1 MKKFILSI
9 LSNIALWTAVISLSQ
24 CSGWGGHQPE
34 LTDSLKKQMEE
45 LKGKTCAE
53 L

>member
-1 MKKFILSI
+1 MKKSILNI

-34 LTDSLKKQMEE
+34 LTDSLKKQMEQ

>member
-1 MKKFILSI
+1 MKKSILNILS
-9 LSNIALWTAVISLSQ
+9 SIALWTAINSLSQ
-24 CSGWGGHQPE
+24 CSGLCGHQPE
-34 LTDSLKKQMEE
+34 LTDYLKKQMEQ

>member
-1 MKKFILSI
+1 MKNFILNI
-9 LSNIALWTAVISLSQ
+9 LSNIALWTAVHSLSQ
-24 CSGWGGHQPE
+24 CSWWGGHQPE
-34 LTDSLKKQMEE
+34 LTDSLKKQMEQ

>member
-1 MKKFILSI
+1 MKKSILNI
-9 LSNIALWTAVISLSQ
+9 LSNIAFWTAVISLSQ
-24 CSGWGGHQPE
+24 CSLAGGHQPE
-34 LTDSLKKQMEE
+34 LTDSLKKQMEQ

>member
-1 MKKFILSI
+1 MKKFVLNILG
-9 LSNIALWTAVISLSQ
+9 NIALWTAVISLSQ
-24 CSGWGGHQPE
+24 CSTWGGHQPE
-34 LTDSLKKQMEE
+34 LTDSLKKQMEQ

>member
-1 MKKFILSI
+1 MKKTILNI
-9 LSNIALWTAVISLSQ
+9 LCNIALWTAVHSLLQ
-24 CSGWGGHQPE
+24 CSGMCGHQPE
-34 LTDSLKKQMEE
+34 LTDSLKKQMEQ

>member
-1 MKKFILSI
+1 MKKSILSI
-9 LSNIALWTAVISLSQ
+9 LSNIALWTAVHFLSQ
-24 CSGWGGHQPE
+24 CSGWCGHQPE
-34 LTDSLKKQMEE
+34 LTDSLKKQMEQ

>member
-1 MKKFILSI
+1 MKKSI
-9 LSNIALWTAVISLSQ
+9 LNILCNIAFWTAVISLSQ
-24 CSGWGGHQPE
+24 CSWCGGHQPE
-34 LTDSLKKQMEE
+34 LTDSLKKQMEQ

>member
-1 MKKFILSI
+1 MKKFVLNI
-9 LSNIALWTAVISLSQ
+9 LSNIALWTAVHSLSQ
-24 CSGWGGHQPE
+24 CSGYCGHQPE
-34 LTDSLKKQMEE
+34 LTDSLKKQMEQ